1 MQLAIISNG
10 NVTTVGDYRSLFPQ
24 TSFPATG
31 PDASFLQENSA
42 QVVTLSRPHNQ
53 ETHKLVSVPPY
64 IEAGQVYTV
73 RVEPLTPA
81 ELQQRTDAVA
91 ASVRMDRN
99 ARLTASDFTQLADYS
114 KQDQQAWR
122 QYRQALRDVP
132 QQAGFPRSVVWPT
145 APGASPPNNNGT
157 I

>member
-31 PDASFLQENSA
+31 PDATFLAENNA
-42 QVVTLSRPHNQ
+42 QVVTLSKPHNH
-53 ETHKLVSVPPY
+53 ETHKLVSVPAY
-64 IEAGQVYTV
+64 IEGGQVYTV
-73 RVEPLTPA
+73 RVEPLTAA

-91 ASVRMDRN
+91 ASVRADRN
-99 ARLTASDFTQLADYS
+99 ARLTASDFTQVADYS
-114 KQDQQAWR
+114 KQDQQQWR
-122 QYRQALRDVP
+122 QYRQQLRDVP

-145 APGASPPNNNGT
+145 VPGSTPNSNGA